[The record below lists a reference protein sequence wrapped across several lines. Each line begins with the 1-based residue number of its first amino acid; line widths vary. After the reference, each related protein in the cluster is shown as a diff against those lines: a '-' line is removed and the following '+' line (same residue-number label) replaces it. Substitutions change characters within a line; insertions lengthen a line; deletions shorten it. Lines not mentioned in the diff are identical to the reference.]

1 MNSLS
6 VNLHLLLLAFYRPS
20 GSRKKILI
28 ESGAFPSDFYLV
40 SSQIQMSNNN
50 PEECLVEIKAREG
63 EKTLRN
69 EDIIDKIM
77 ELGDSL
83 ALVLFPGKL

>member
-40 SSQIQMSNNN
+40 SSQIQMSNKN
-50 PEECLVEIKAREG
+50 PEECLVEIKPREG

-69 EDIIDKIM
+69 EDIIDKIK